1 MRNDDEQL
9 RHFTPLL
16 RRIVVIVALLTA
28 APVVLWSITAFV
40 RSYVGPPQL
49 PSFRRLAT
57 PAVQPAD
64 SAGATH
70 ANGNQDN
77 SSQDNSD
84 QNVSARGDELAI
96 SAPAPGDGTSPA
108 RTVEARATTSDA
120 RGAPAAADGPAN
132 PANVSAMIPS
142 VVTDADAKPADRFI
156 DRIPPDVATE
166 TGALAANQPA
176 ATGASQSDAMPAAE
190 PLHGPI
196 PLPRRR
202 PRIFAM
208 AQLTATPAGP
218 GAHASA
224 SVPVPRPR
232 PGAAGPSAAVAEPA
246 SHGPLDFIQGLF
258 GQQ

>member
-49 PSFRRLAT
+49 PSFRRLAA
-57 PAVQPAD
+57 PLVQPPDNAGGGQESGD
-64 SAGATH
+64 RSGDQPSAA
-70 ANGNQDN
+70 AQ
-77 SSQDNSD
+77 
-84 QNVSARGDELAI
+84 
-96 SAPAPGDGTSPA
+96 APGDSTSSAP
-108 RTVEARATTSDA
+108 TVEARATTSDA
-120 RGAPAAADGPAN
+120 RGAPLTADGPAN
-132 PANVSAMIPS
+132 PANVTAMIPS

-156 DRIPPDVATE
+156 DRIPPDGAIP
-166 TGALAANQPA
+166 TGALASNQPA
-176 ATGASQSDAMPAAE
+176 ATDASAADAMPAAE

-196 PLPRRR
+196 PLPRQR

-208 AQLTATPAGP
+208 AQLTATPPGP
-218 GAHASA
+218 GAHSPAG
-224 SVPVPRPR
+224 VPVPRPR
-232 PGAAGPSAAVAEPA
+232 PGAAGPPAAAAEPV